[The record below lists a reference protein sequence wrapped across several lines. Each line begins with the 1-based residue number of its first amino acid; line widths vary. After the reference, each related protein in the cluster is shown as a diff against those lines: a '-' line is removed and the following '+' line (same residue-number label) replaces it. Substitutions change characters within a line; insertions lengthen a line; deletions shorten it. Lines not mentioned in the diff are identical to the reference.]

1 MLVETASLKNS
12 TQTKAEE
19 IKSPSAY
26 KSERIG
32 GSKKTMKKILIV
44 DDDKTIRTVLTRY
57 LENRGYQVEQV
68 TSGAQALVAVGKNPP
83 DLVVSDVMMPEM
95 DGIEF
100 CRRLRATPS
109 GQLMPFIFLS
119 GKKELEDRIQGHS
132 IGADDYLT
140 KPVDPRELI
149 AKIESQLERSRRIH
163 SEIVRLMQLTVGLQT
178 NQTITEYSA
187 SLAEVQS
194 ETEVEIVVPLNPLP
208 LTPAEER
215 VFWEVIQGL
224 TNKQISDRLFISP
237 RTVQTH
243 LSSILNKLELENRA
257 QLVRFAYEQ
266 GYQPLTDVEREVQ
279 G

>member
-1 MLVETASLKNS
+1 
-12 TQTKAEE
+12 
-19 IKSPSAY
+19 
-26 KSERIG
+26 
-32 GSKKTMKKILIV
+32 MKKILIV
-44 DDDKTIRTVLTRY
+44 DDDRTMRTVLTRY

-68 TSGAQALVAVGKNPP
+68 SSGVDALVAFAKNPP

-95 DGIEF
+95 DGLEF

-119 GKKELEDRIQGHS
+119 GKGELEDRIYGHE

-140 KPVDPRELI
+140 KPVDPRELV
-149 AKIESQLERSRRIH
+149 AKIEAQLERTRRIH
-163 SEIVRLMQLTVGLQT
+163 SEIIRLMQLSMGSRPTSSFNPSSLVET
-178 NQTITEYSA
+178 TEI
-187 SLAEVQS
+187 S
-194 ETEVEIVVPLNPLP
+194 ETIPEEASTPMPLP

-243 LSSILNKLELENRA
+243 LSSILNKLGLENRA
-257 QLVRFAYEQ
+257 QLIRFAYEQ
-266 GYQPLTDVEREVQ
+266 GYQAPNEEKENQ
-279 G
+279 QEG

>member
-1 MLVETASLKNS
+1 
-12 TQTKAEE
+12 
-19 IKSPSAY
+19 
-26 KSERIG
+26 
-32 GSKKTMKKILIV
+32 MKKILIV
-44 DDDKTIRTVLTRY
+44 DDDRTMRTVLTRY

-68 TSGAQALVAVGKNPP
+68 GSGSEALAAFAKNPP

-95 DGIEF
+95 DGLEF

-119 GKKELEDRIQGHS
+119 GKGELEDRIYGHE

-140 KPVDPRELI
+140 KPVDPRELV
-149 AKIESQLERSRRIH
+149 AKIEAQLERTRRIH
-163 SEIVRLMQLTVGLQT
+163 SEIVRLMQLAVGSRPIQQSPRAPLP
-178 NQTITEYSA
+178 EASEMLEASA
-187 SLAEVQS
+187 EEA
-194 ETEVEIVVPLNPLP
+194 TTPIPLP

-243 LSSILNKLELENRA
+243 LSSILNKLGLENRA
-257 QLVRFAYEQ
+257 QLIRFAYEQ
-266 GYQPLTDVEREVQ
+266 GYQPPSEERESERK

>member
-1 MLVETASLKNS
+1 
-12 TQTKAEE
+12 
-19 IKSPSAY
+19 
-26 KSERIG
+26 
-32 GSKKTMKKILIV
+32 MKKILIV
-44 DDDKTIRTVLTRY
+44 DDDRTLRTVLTRY

-68 TSGAQALVAVGKNPP
+68 NSGAEALVAFAKNPP

-95 DGIEF
+95 DGLEF

-119 GKKELEDRIQGHS
+119 GKGELEDRIYGHS

-140 KPVDPRELI
+140 KPVDPRELV
-149 AKIESQLERSRRIH
+149 AKIEAQLERSRRIH
-163 SEIVRLMQLTVGLQT
+163 SEIVRLMQLAGGIGKGYQPIPPSTP
-178 NQTITEYSA
+178 
-187 SLAEVQS
+187 EVVEIS
-194 ETEVEIVVPLNPLP
+194 PPEVEATVTPTPLP

-243 LSSILNKLELENRA
+243 LSSILNKLQLENRA

-266 GYQPLTDVEREVQ
+266 GYQIPPEE
-279 G
+279 

>member
-1 MLVETASLKNS
+1 
-12 TQTKAEE
+12 
-19 IKSPSAY
+19 
-26 KSERIG
+26 
-32 GSKKTMKKILIV
+32 MKKILVV
-44 DDDKTIRTVLTRY
+44 DDDRTMRTVLTRY

-68 TSGAQALVAVGKNPP
+68 TSGAEALVAVTKNPP
-83 DLVVSDVMMPEM
+83 DLIVSDIMMPEM
-95 DGIEF
+95 DGLEF

-119 GKKELEDRIQGHS
+119 GKGELEDRIHGHS
-132 IGADDYLT
+132 MGADDYLT
-140 KPVDPRELI
+140 KPVDPRELV

-163 SEIVRLMQLTVGLQT
+163 SEIVRLMQLTIGTQLTQL
-178 NQTITEYSA
+178 TEENPTVNS
-187 SLAEVQS
+187 SEP
-194 ETEVEIVVPLNPLP
+194 ETEIVPLDPLP

-266 GYQPLTDVEREVQ
+266 GYQPLTDNVEREVQ
-279 G
+279 S

>member
-1 MLVETASLKNS
+1 
-12 TQTKAEE
+12 
-19 IKSPSAY
+19 
-26 KSERIG
+26 
-32 GSKKTMKKILIV
+32 MKKILIV
-44 DDDKTIRTVLTRY
+44 DDDRTMRTVLTRY
-57 LENRGYQVEQV
+57 LENQGYQVEQV
-68 TSGAQALVAVGKNPP
+68 SSATEALVTFAKNPP

-95 DGIEF
+95 DGLEF

-119 GKKELEDRIQGHS
+119 GKGELEDRIYGHS

-140 KPVDPRELI
+140 KPVDPRELV
-149 AKIESQLERSRRIH
+149 AKIEAQLERSRRIH
-163 SEIVRLMQLTVGLQT
+163 SEIVRLMQLAVGSSYTSTSSPQRSIEPMT
-178 NQTITEYSA
+178 P
-187 SLAEVQS
+187 
-194 ETEVEIVVPLNPLP
+194 EVEQESAAEAVEATTPIPLP

-243 LSSILNKLELENRA
+243 LSSILNKLQLENRA

-266 GYQPLTDVEREVQ
+266 GYQPPAEE
-279 G
+279 

>member
-1 MLVETASLKNS
+1 
-12 TQTKAEE
+12 
-19 IKSPSAY
+19 
-26 KSERIG
+26 
-32 GSKKTMKKILIV
+32 MKKILIV
-44 DDDKTIRTVLTRY
+44 DDDRTMRTVLTRY

-68 TSGAQALVAVGKNPP
+68 SSGADALVAFAKNPP

-95 DGIEF
+95 DGLEF

-119 GKKELEDRIQGHS
+119 GKGELEDRIYGHE

-140 KPVDPRELI
+140 KPVDPRELV
-149 AKIESQLERSRRIH
+149 AKIEAQLERTRRIH
-163 SEIVRLMQLTVGLQT
+163 SEIIRLMQLSMGSRPTSSFNPSSLVET
-178 NQTITEYSA
+178 TEI
-187 SLAEVQS
+187 S
-194 ETEVEIVVPLNPLP
+194 ETIPEEASTPMPLP

-243 LSSILNKLELENRA
+243 LSSILNKLGLENRA
-257 QLVRFAYEQ
+257 QLIRFAYEQ
-266 GYQPLTDVEREVQ
+266 GYQAPNEEKENQ
-279 G
+279 QEG

>member
-1 MLVETASLKNS
+1 
-12 TQTKAEE
+12 
-19 IKSPSAY
+19 
-26 KSERIG
+26 
-32 GSKKTMKKILIV
+32 MKKILIV
-44 DDDKTIRTVLTRY
+44 DDDRTMRTVLTRY

-68 TSGAQALVAVGKNPP
+68 SSGTEALAVFAKNPP

-95 DGIEF
+95 DGLEF
-100 CRRLRATPS
+100 CRRLRSTPS

-119 GKKELEDRIQGHS
+119 GKGELEDRIYGHS

-140 KPVDPRELI
+140 KPVDPRELV
-149 AKIESQLERSRRIH
+149 AKIEAQLERTRRIH
-163 SEIVRLMQLTVGLQT
+163 SEIIRLMQLSCGSPSGQ
-178 NQTITEYSA
+178 SA
-187 SLAEVQS
+187 SPSLTPEAAEIPAAANP
-194 ETEVEIVVPLNPLP
+194 ETAATPGPLP

-266 GYQPLTDVEREVQ
+266 GYYAAPQE
-279 G
+279 